1 MISILND
8 SCYLEL
14 KVNKEDFVSING
26 SSPLITTR
34 HIRYKFGV
42 GGVTMSFVFPLG
54 SVVIA
59 FTICNQSKT
68 RIGKE
73 QPCNKQRK

>member
-8 SCYLEL
+8 SCHVEL
-14 KVNKEDFVSING
+14 KVNKRGFMSING
-26 SSPLITTR
+26 SSALITTM

-42 GGVTMSFVFPLG
+42 GGVTMSFLFPLS

-68 RIGKE
+68 RIG
-73 QPCNKQRK
+73 